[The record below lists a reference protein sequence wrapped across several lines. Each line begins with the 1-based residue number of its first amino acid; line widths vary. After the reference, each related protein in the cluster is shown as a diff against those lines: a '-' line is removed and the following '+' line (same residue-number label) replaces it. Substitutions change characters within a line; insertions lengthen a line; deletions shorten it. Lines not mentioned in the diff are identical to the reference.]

1 MTATPASTLSD
12 HIGRLVKVEPREWTL
27 LWVSFAYFFCVL
39 SAWYVL
45 RPIRDAMGIA
55 GGTSQ
60 LPWLFLGTLLLTLVA
75 NPLFA
80 SLVARMPRA
89 RFATWAY
96 RFFMLCL
103 FGFFAMVQWGGE
115 DAQVWTGRVFF
126 VWASLFNLFI
136 VSLFWAVMADVFDS
150 TQAKRL
156 FGFIAA
162 GGTLGGVLGGTITA
176 LFVETIGSAPL
187 LLLSLLLLEIALRL
201 MRAASARAGRINAAQ
216 QRVAN
221 EAIGGSIWAGIMH
234 AARSPYLLGIC
245 GFMLLYT
252 IGSTFL
258 YFVQAEIVSQAFADR
273 DSRVAFFARVD
284 VVVNGLTLVIQL
296 GLTGRILGR
305 IGIGLTL
312 ALLPLVSLIG
322 FGALAAAPVLMVFVA
337 FQVAR
342 RTFNFALV
350 RPARENLYVP
360 LSREDKYK
368 AKSLIDTF
376 VYRVGDQIGAW
387 THAGLAALGLGISA
401 IAASAMPLAAIWL
414 VLALWLGR
422 RHARLIHDAPQ
433 SGGAANLRPDGV
445 TP

>member
-1 MTATPASTLSD
+1 MNDSVARTIAERF
-12 HIGRLVKVEPREWTL
+12 GRLVQVEQREWAL
-27 LWVSFAYFFCVL
+27 LWLSFTYFFCVL

-75 NPLFA
+75 NPVFA
-80 SLVARMPRA
+80 TLVARMPRA

-103 FGFFAMVQWGGE
+103 FGFFAMVQWGGD

-136 VSLFWAVMADVFDS
+136 VSLFWAVMADVFD
-150 TQAKRL
+150 TVQAKRL

-162 GGTLGGVLGGTITA
+162 GGTFGGVVGGTLTA
-176 LFVETIGSAPL
+176 LFVEAVGIAPL
-187 LLLSLLLLEIALRL
+187 LLLSLALLEIALRC
-201 MRAASARAGRINAAQ
+201 MRALSRQAGRRSETQRMAA
-216 QRVAN
+216 
-221 EAIGGSIWAGIMH
+221 EETIGGGVLAGITR

-252 IGSTFL
+252 VGSTFL
-258 YFVQAEIVSQAFADR
+258 YFIQADIVSQAFADR
-273 DSRVAFFARVD
+273 DSRTAFFARID
-284 VVVNGLTLVIQL
+284 VVVNTLTLAIQL
-296 GLTGRILGR
+296 GLAGRILGR
-305 IGIGLTL
+305 LGIGLTL
-312 ALLPLVSLIG
+312 ALLPLASLIG
-322 FGALAAAPVLMVFVA
+322 FGALAAAPVLMVFVV

-376 VYRVGDQIGAW
+376 VYRAGDQIGAW

-422 RHARLIHDAPQ
+422 RHSVLASKSP
-433 SGGAANLRPDGV
+433 AAHNPSPPSQP
-445 TP
+445 T

>member
-1 MTATPASTLSD
+1 MTDAPAPSLSD
-12 HIGRLVKVEPREWTL
+12 RLGRLVQVEQREWAL
-27 LWVSFAYFFCVL
+27 LWLSFTYFFCVL

-75 NPLFA
+75 NPAFA
-80 SLVARMPRA
+80 TLVARMPRA

-136 VSLFWAVMADVFDS
+136 VSLFWAVMADVFD
-150 TQAKRL
+150 TAQAKRL

-162 GGTLGGVLGGTITA
+162 GGTLGGVVGGTLTA
-176 LFVETIGSAPL
+176 LFVEAVGIAPL
-187 LLLSLLLLEIALRL
+187 LLLSLVLLEIALRC
-201 MRAASARAGRINAAQ
+201 MRALSRQAGRRSETQRIAAE
-216 QRVAN
+216 
-221 EAIGGSIWAGIMH
+221 EAIGGGVLAGITH

-258 YFVQAEIVSQAFADR
+258 YFIQADIVSQAFADR
-273 DSRVAFFARVD
+273 DSRTAFFARID
-284 VVVNGLTLVIQL
+284 VVVNSLTLAIQL
-296 GLTGRILGR
+296 GLAGRILGR
-305 IGIGLTL
+305 LGIGLTL
-312 ALLPLVSLIG
+312 ALLPLASLIG
-322 FGALAAAPVLMVFVA
+322 FGALAAAPVLMVFVV

-376 VYRVGDQIGAW
+376 VYRAGDQIGAW

-422 RHARLIHDAPQ
+422 RHSVLAERSPTAHNPSPPSQ
-433 SGGAANLRPDGV
+433 P
-445 TP
+445 T

>member
-1 MTATPASTLSD
+1 MTDLTSNRFSD
-12 HIGRLVKVEPREWTL
+12 ALGRLVLVERREWAV
-27 LWVSFAYFFCVL
+27 LWLSFAYFFCVL

-75 NPLFA
+75 NPVFA
-80 SLVARMPRA
+80 TLVARMPRA
-89 RFATWAY
+89 RFATWSY

-103 FGFFAMVQWGGE
+103 LGFFAMVQWGGA

-150 TQAKRL
+150 GQAKRL

-162 GGTLGGVLGGTITA
+162 GGTLGGVMGGTITA
-176 LFVETIGSAPL
+176 LFVEAVGVAPL
-187 LLLSLLLLEIALRL
+187 LLLSLALLEIALRC
-201 MRAASARAGRINAAQ
+201 MRTVSAHAGRDSEVQRKAAS
-216 QRVAN
+216 
-221 EAIGGSIWAGIMH
+221 EAIGGGVLAGITH

-245 GFMLLYT
+245 AFMLLYT

-258 YFVQAEIVSQAFADR
+258 YFVQADIVSQAFENREAR
-273 DSRVAFFARVD
+273 TAFFARID
-284 VVVNGLTLVIQL
+284 VVVNGLTLAIQL

-305 IGIGLTL
+305 LGIGLTL
-312 ALLPLVSLIG
+312 ALLPVVSILG
-322 FGALAAAPVLMVFVA
+322 FGALAAAPVLMVFVV

-376 VYRVGDQIGAW
+376 VYRAGDQIGAW
-387 THAGLAALGLGISA
+387 THAGLAAAGLGVAA

-422 RHARLIHDAPQ
+422 RHSRLIHNAPP
-433 SGGAANLRPDGV
+433 SDTAAIER
-445 TP
+445 TPGDKR